1 MFTES
6 QRLFYVIHQVH
17 QTLLYIAVKCVECAD
32 IRMFAEF
39 TGLLA
44 CVLNCTGGEGVLGS
58 GSNDRGRELEVESNR
73 GEEEMMKHKIG

>member
-1 MFTES
+1 
-6 QRLFYVIHQVH
+6 
-17 QTLLYIAVKCVECAD
+17 
-32 IRMFAEF
+32 MFAEF